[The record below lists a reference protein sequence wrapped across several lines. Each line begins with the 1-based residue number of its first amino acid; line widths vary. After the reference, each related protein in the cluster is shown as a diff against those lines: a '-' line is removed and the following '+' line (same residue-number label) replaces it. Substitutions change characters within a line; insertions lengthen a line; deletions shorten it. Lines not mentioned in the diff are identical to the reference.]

1 MRQVERCFSI
11 NKESKHSS
19 FPDLAAFQLKVQT
32 NADKGNKT
40 LASCAHKHAIQ
51 GVSANLTRSW

>member
-1 MRQVERCFSI
+1 MRQIERCFNI
-11 NKESKHSS
+11 NKESKHS
-19 FPDLAAFQLKVQT
+19 FGDLAAFQLKVQT

-40 LASCAHKHAIQ
+40 LASCVHKHAIQ